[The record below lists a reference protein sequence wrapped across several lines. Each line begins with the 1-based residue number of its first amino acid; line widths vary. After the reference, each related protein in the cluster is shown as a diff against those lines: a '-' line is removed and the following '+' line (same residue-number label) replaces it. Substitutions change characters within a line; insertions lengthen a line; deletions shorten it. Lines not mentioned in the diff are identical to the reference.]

1 MDDIEL
7 KIREVMNDELCDD
20 LYKNIDDISRDEN
33 LFNVGLD
40 SLNIVKLIMGIEEK
54 FNIMFE
60 NEEIASHNWKNISEI
75 EKMIKN
81 KI

>member
-1 MDDIEL
+1 MNEIEL
-7 KIREVMNDELCDD
+7 KIREVINYELCDD
-20 LYKNIDDISRDEN
+20 LYKNIDDISKDEN

-54 FNIMFE
+54 FDIIFE
-60 NEEIASHNWKNISEI
+60 NEEIASQNWKNISEI
-75 EKMIKN
+75 EKMVKN